1 MSSCSYMGI
10 QNYLNHFIPLISFIP
25 HESRGKP
32 LVFCFQDVQKFTSG
46 MKSVK
51 MNKKGNQ
58 KLSKG
63 VPLGKQLFKVK
74 VNDNPLNTGR
84 KLNARKTFK
93 RHPGRLLSVLC
104 TFKLGPVSRR
114 RRCSNGIIFDFG
126 QIFDQGVGSPIIYF

>member
-1 MSSCSYMGI
+1 
-10 QNYLNHFIPLISFIP
+10 
-25 HESRGKP
+25 
-32 LVFCFQDVQKFTSG
+32 